1 MSFKW
6 VNNSI
11 SIVLLPS
18 ESRYPK
24 VHEQLKQW
32 IGDGLL
38 GNFIWMT
45 SENIKRED
53 FGPPTITGTVWG
65 LDEDRELVPV
75 EVNAFE
81 EMARNKFK
89 TVRLIAVRV
98 LSNYFESDQEEFE
111 KFDLLSDAIKLS
123 LPLELKE
130 DKHGD
135 KTDLRRI
142 NLVIFPN
149 KCIFIFSLYVK

>member
-81 EMARNKFK
+81 
-89 TVRLIAVRV
+89 VRKVR
-98 LSNYFESDQEEFE
+98 S
-111 KFDLLSDAIKLS
+111 
-123 LPLELKE
+123 
-130 DKHGD
+130 
-135 KTDLRRI
+135 
-142 NLVIFPN
+142 VI
-149 KCIFIFSLYVK
+149 

>member
-6 VNNSI
+6 VNNSV

-18 ESRYPK
+18 EARYPM

-45 SENIKRED
+45 ADDIKREE
-53 FGPPTITGTVWG
+53 FGPPTIRGTVWG
-65 LDEDRELVPV
+65 LDEDRELIPI

-81 EMARNKFK
+81 EMARNNFK

-98 LSNYFESDQEEFE
+98 LSNTFEPDEAEYA
-111 KFDLLSDAIKLS
+111 KF
-123 LPLELKE
+123 
-130 DKHGD
+130 
-135 KTDLRRI
+135 
-142 NLVIFPN
+142 
-149 KCIFIFSLYVK
+149 